1 MELFGIDLIDFE
13 DFLELI
19 ARFAFNLVV
28 VAIAVRYL
36 YYSMQQR
43 KEYFF
48 TYILISIT
56 VFLLCFLL
64 ENVKLELGFALGLF
78 AIFGIIRYRTRQ
90 IPIKEMTYLFLVI
103 GISVINALANSKV
116 SYAEL
121 VFTNFALLAVT
132 YFLEKLLMLGHE
144 TRKVIRYEK
153 IDLIK
158 PENSAELKKDLEERT
173 GLKISRIEIEKIDF
187 LRDTAMVNIYYY
199 ENINTA
205 AANG

>member
-1 MELFGIDLIDFE
+1 MELFGIDLIDLE
-13 DFLELI
+13 DFIELI
-19 ARFAFNLVV
+19 VRFAFNLSVV
-28 VAIAVRYL
+28 VIVIRYL
-36 YYSMQQR
+36 YYSAQQR

-48 TYILISIT
+48 TYVIISMT

-78 AIFGIIRYRTRQ
+78 AVFAIIRYRTRQ

-103 GISVINALANSKV
+103 GISVINALSNSKV

-121 VFTNFALLAVT
+121 VFTNLALLGVT
-132 YFLEKLLMLGHE
+132 YVLEKLLMLGHE

-158 PENSAELKKDLEERT
+158 PEKRQELKRDLEERT
-173 GLKISRIEIEKIDF
+173 GLEISRIEVGRIDF
-187 LRDTAMVNIYYY
+187 LRDTAKVNIYYY
-199 ENINTA
+199 ENRNFNSTKK
-205 AANG
+205 